1 MIVTPNQSFSAGQVQ
16 RAPSPP
22 PNMEQIQ
29 MQLKSLANE
38 KAISSF
44 NVWLSKNEVIS
55 AHNVK
60 NAAEIIVGDLYN
72 YYYALLNNI
81 VNPET
86 TKS

>member
-1 MIVTPNQSFSAGQVQ
+1 MIVTPNPSFPVGQVQ
-16 RAPSPP
+16 RAPSTSL
-22 PNMEQIQ
+22 NTDQIQ

-60 NAAEIIVGDLYN
+60 NAAEIIVADLYN

-86 TKS
+86 IKS